1 MQLPTYFIVAAIEI
15 YLLLIIANVVLL
27 FYVRRQRNL
36 ARRQQEKLQHIV
48 GELEQLTLPPSS
60 SKAVDERAYHDH
72 LDAQLTATH
81 YHYTQVTPDG
91 DLTSAP
97 KADQSAASKA
107 LWLRHKFLEAEKA
120 AIKNGAEPHQIG
132 WEVFADQLLPLWN
145 DASRSPHKVELEETP
160 ADDAE
165 LEEYKQR
172 VSNLEKFKQLFFTME
187 QQWEAAD
194 KQAQEY
200 YQQLLAFGQG
210 IENNQ
215 LFTQLLEGYRH
226 VYGDLTHSFDVGRRG
241 FSPSANSATPLTVQ
255 VSRINTQSSEEIIRL
270 RNVAADQ
277 HRTIN
282 QLQKKL
288 EEAVTAEA
296 KEQVIQELKH
306 QLQRQTRFVNESE
319 TCIQQLEQELVTAS
333 EKISQQQQA
342 LLNAAEAQ
350 SELDRA
356 KELLEQF
363 AEESKH
369 FIADIFELETA
380 NDQLQSTLQSTVT
393 TSAPSDNN
401 PEDKAAIEALQAE
414 LAALKK
420 QYLELETRYLDLK
433 LGN

>member
-1 MQLPTYFIVAAIEI
+1 MQLPTYLIVAAIEI
-15 YLLLIIANVVLL
+15 YILLIIANLVLL

-60 SKAVDERAYHDH
+60 TKAADEQAYRHH
-72 LDAQLTATH
+72 IEAQLTATRH
-81 YHYTQVTPDG
+81 HYTQVTPDG
-91 DLTSAP
+91 DLSSAP
-97 KADQSAASKA
+97 TADQSAASKA
-107 LWLRHKFLEAEKA
+107 LWLRHKFLEAERA
-120 AIKNGAEPHQIG
+120 AIENGAEPHQIG
-132 WEVFADQLLPLWN
+132 WGIFSDQLLPLWN
-145 DASRSPHKVELEETP
+145 DASQSPHKVELEEAS
-160 ADDAE
+160 ADNTE

-172 VSNLEKFKQLFFTME
+172 VNNLEKFKQLFFTME

-194 KQAQEY
+194 KQAQAY

-210 IENNQ
+210 VENNQ
-215 LFTQLLEGYRH
+215 LFMELLEGYRH
-226 VYGDLTHSFDVGRRG
+226 VYGDLTHSFEAGRSN
-241 FSPSANSATPLTVQ
+241 FSPSAESATPLTVQ

-282 QLQKKL
+282 QLHKKL

-296 KEQVIQELKH
+296 KELVIQELKH

-319 TCIQQLEQELVTAS
+319 TCIQQLESELVTAS
-333 EKISQQQQA
+333 EKINQQQQA
-342 LLNAAEAQ
+342 LLNATEAQ
-350 SELDRA
+350 IELDRA

-369 FIADIFELETA
+369 FVADIFELETA
-380 NDQLQSTLQSTVT
+380 NDQLQSALT
-393 TSAPSDNN
+393 TTEPTANN
-401 PEDKAAIEALQAE
+401 HEDKALVEVLQAE

-433 LGN
+433 LGTR